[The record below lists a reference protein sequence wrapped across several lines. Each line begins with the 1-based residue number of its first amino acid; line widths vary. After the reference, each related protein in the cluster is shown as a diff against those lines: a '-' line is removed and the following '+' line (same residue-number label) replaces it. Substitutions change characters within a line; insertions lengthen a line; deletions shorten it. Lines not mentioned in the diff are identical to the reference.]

1 MSALDTMVGGSHYQT
16 EGGIQPIQFYHA
28 NPQLDFQQ
36 CNMIKYAY
44 RHKDKNGL
52 QDLLKVI
59 HYALLEAEFDY
70 GDDKEK
76 FESFKEQV
84 RGLVKV

>member
-1 MSALDTMVGGSHYQT
+1 MSALNTMVGGNHYQT
-16 EGGIQPIQFYHA
+16 GNGGIQPIQFYAA

-59 HYALLEAEFDY
+59 HYAILEAEFHY
-70 GDDKEK
+70 PKEEVDDWK
-76 FESFKEQV
+76 QLV
-84 RGLVKV
+84 AGLAY

>member
-1 MSALDTMVGGSHYQT
+1 MSALDTMVGGSHYQA

-70 GDDKEK
+70 GDDIES
-76 FESFKEQV
+76 FEAFKEQV

>member
-1 MSALDTMVGGSHYQT
+1 MSALDTMVGGSHYQA
-16 EGGIQPIQFYHA
+16 EGGIQPIEFYHA

-70 GDDKEK
+70 GDDTEK
-76 FESFKEQV
+76 FVEFKRQV
-84 RGLVKV
+84 SSLVR

>member
-1 MSALDTMVGGSHYQT
+1 MSALNTMVGGNHYQNGT
-16 EGGIQPIQFYHA
+16 GGIQPIQFYAA

-59 HYALLEAEFDY
+59 HYAILEAEFHY
-70 GDDKEK
+70 PKEEVDDWK
-76 FESFKEQV
+76 QLV
-84 RGLVKV
+84 AGLAY

>member
-16 EGGIQPIQFYHA
+16 GNGGIQPIEFYHA
-28 NPQLDFQQ
+28 NPQLNFQQ

-44 RHKDKNGL
+44 RHREKNGL

-59 HYALLEAEFDY
+59 HYAILEAEFNY
-70 GDDKEK
+70 PKEEVDDWK
-76 FESFKEQV
+76 QLV
-84 RGLVKV
+84 TGLAY